1 MDRKNQINDFEN
13 RRREFIYSRL
23 NEHFNHI
30 FQIIDLNFV
39 DSSEKEFSKLE
50 LLSAMEAAFDVVRKS
65 TVNSYFE
72 FSRPE

>member
-1 MDRKNQINDFEN
+1 MDRKIQINEFEN
-13 RRREFIYSRL
+13 RRREFIYGRL

-30 FQIIDLNFV
+30 FQILDLNFV
-39 DSSEKEFSKLE
+39 DSSEKEFAKLE

-72 FSRPE
+72 FQKPD